1 MLDDSAAPEWIEIR
15 RKSHIQAC
23 VVLFVPGLSPDV
35 FGIDPSRGSE
45 GRRMREFS
53 ELQQRPLPH
62 FAEIFKYVWITKAPG
77 SNQQLYSPT
86 QAFLNVPLSVS
97 QNLARAREQS
107 KRNGICSEGEMRLM
121 DRG

>member
-1 MLDDSAAPEWIEIR
+1 MLDDSTAPEWIEIQ

-23 VVLFVPGLSPDV
+23 IVLFVPGLSPDL

-53 ELQQRPLPH
+53 ELEQRPLPH

-77 SNQQLYSPT
+77 SNQQLYSPM
-86 QAFLNVPLSVS
+86 QAFFNVPLSAS
-97 QNLARAREQS
+97 QNLARARERS
-107 KRNGICSEGEMRLM
+107 KKNGMYSEGEIRLM
-121 DRG
+121 GRG